1 MIALNSNDGANPD
14 ELRKEGIGMT
24 ETTKEP
30 RRIDHRRALVDYLAL
45 GRKRSLSKLCRHYAA
60 AVPNPAGLPTL
71 KFWSKRDAWKMAAAQ
86 HDERVTAQV
95 VNKLERATVSME
107 FDQIQAFI
115 AIIENGTKVLD
126 DFISD
131 PENLKKVTTAAD
143 FSAVS
148 NALVRLS
155 QLVELLNGKPTTRF
169 DSTHRV
175 VVEPP
180 EWRKSVV

>member
-1 MIALNSNDGANPD
+1 MS
-14 ELRKEGIGMT
+14 
-24 ETTKEP
+24 ETTTEP
-30 RRIDHRRALVDYLAL
+30 RRIDHRQALMDYLAL

-60 AVPNPAGLPTL
+60 AVPNPTGLPTL
-71 KFWSKRDAWKMAAAQ
+71 KFWSKRDGWRTAAAE

-95 VNKLERATVSME
+95 VTKLERATVSTE
-107 FDQIQAFI
+107 FDQIQAF
-115 AIIENGTKVLD
+115 AYIIENGTKVLD
-126 DFISD
+126 EFISD

-175 VVEPP
+175 VVQPP
-180 EWRKSVV
+180 DWLRRQIAEQRLVIDVTQDIDHTSEALD